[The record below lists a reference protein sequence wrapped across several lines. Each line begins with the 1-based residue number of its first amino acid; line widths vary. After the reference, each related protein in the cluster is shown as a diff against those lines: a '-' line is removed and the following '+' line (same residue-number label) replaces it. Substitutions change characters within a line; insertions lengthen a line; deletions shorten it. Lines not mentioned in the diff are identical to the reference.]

1 MYAENTV
8 YDTANVKKSN
18 AYQTFQ
24 LSRDSWLLFFSD
36 MDISASSQNHAANS
50 DHCKYLPMNNSVS
63 QVHNLKLKCVLR
75 LQRTVVYDGWW
86 TFQTRNKKQ
95 QQNKS

>member
-24 LSRDSWLLFFSD
+24 LSRDSWVLFFSD
-36 MDISASSQNHAANS
+36 MDISASSQNHGAVQQW
-50 DHCKYLPMNNSVS
+50 P
-63 QVHNLKLKCVLR
+63 
-75 LQRTVVYDGWW
+75 LQISP
-86 TFQTRNKKQ
+86 NE
-95 QQNKS
+95 

>member
-8 YDTANVKKSN
+8 YDTANVKKAN

-24 LSRDSWLLFFSD
+24 LSRDSWVLFFSD
-36 MDISASSQNHAANS
+36 MDISASSQNHGENS

-63 QVHNLKLKCVLR
+63 TV
-75 LQRTVVYDGWW
+75 RTVVYDG
-86 TFQTRNKKQ
+86 
-95 QQNKS
+95 